1 MALITDTR
9 GDQAFEQSMKN
20 AIALLGGLEK
30 QARTSDKAV
39 QEFGKTMD
47 ALSKQLNKFQKDGG
61 KFTVPS
67 VAGKSSSRQNADA
80 LKASATLDKL
90 AKQGTALI
98 GAADKGLIGLTS
110 TLGAAVPVVGLV
122 TASLVA
128 MERAGRAAN
137 KRNVELASS
146 FRTLGIEQDAVLSA
160 SVDSANRA
168 NEVSVR
174 WKKVGQDFQQA
185 FEPVFEFLVSASEWL
200 VEFLGYLLP
209 LGNEVNSSYMGG
221 SSKNSSYNDLLKYL
235 IGLEESN
242 VSTKGDAAATIAE
255 IVAGARQLG
264 FDLQSATNLAVGT
277 YDVAIKKAKELGL
290 TANQVAKDLSA
301 SWLKASEAA
310 VKYGVVLSDNVLAG
324 WMSERGYDPMVE
336 VSDAMEAAYRY
347 QLMLE
352 QLNTTM
358 TQQEMSEYIRHW
370 EELGAQINEAKQTL
384 FEFDEV
390 INLTA
395 KDTTVPTILGTDG
408 TLSVEPRLDKP
419 ALDELYEY
427 IKDNPALMNLLLLL
441 PREDLALFLEIV
453 KNNPGRLDI
462 LLDSVPT
469 DSVQA
474 FRDWIHKTAA
484 LQNIKVGHID
494 TTLLDNFRRQVQ
506 QMVIQLKV
514 QPVFTSW
521 QEKGSQGYM
530 TAGQSAMN
538 LIEDERTKYLGTKV
552 SSTSTTTQ
560 TQTQTQ
566 TTTQATT
573 KTSAATNSRSQPP
586 TLQEAVKEAFYHFG
600 GKPNIL
606 GFGTGGQYSQDRI
619 MAVINRTGLRQ
630 WNSMSWADREK
641 ELKNSSWLTTITGG
655 YFGFASGGIGTKEM
669 DARLFE
675 GNKAEAV
682 IPLET
687 PEGIGYLANAMQEA
701 ASRGTL
707 SGGNEIHVHL
717 SQQGFFDTNDTYLI
731 NKYADKIGNAILLRL
746 NQRGGA

>member
-1 MALITDTR
+1 MAFRTDTR
-9 GDQAFEQSMKN
+9 GDQEFEQSMRN
-20 AIALLGGLEK
+20 AIALLDSLEK
-30 QARTSDKAV
+30 QAQKSDKAV

-47 ALSKQLNKFQKDGG
+47 DLSKQLSKIQKDGG
-61 KFTVPS
+61 KFIVPTLP
-67 VAGKSSSRQNADA
+67 GKSTSRQNADA

-146 FRTLGIEQDAVLSA
+146 FRTLDIEQDAVLSA
-160 SVDSANRA
+160 SVESANKA

-185 FEPVFEFLVSASEWL
+185 FEPVFEFLLNASQAL
-200 VEFLGYLLP
+200 AGIFTFTSPYDTV
-209 LGNEVNSSYMGG
+209 GG
-221 SSKNSSYNDLLKYL
+221 SGGYAGDMSSSKLMRFMA
-235 IGLEESN
+235 GLEADN
-242 VSTKGDAAATIAE
+242 ISTISDSSRVLAE
-255 IVAGARQLG
+255 IVGHARQVG
-264 FDLQSATNLAVGT
+264 FDLASANNLAIGT
-277 YDVAIKKAKELGL
+277 YEQAIKKAKELGL
-290 TANQVAKDLSA
+290 VANDVARDLA
-301 SWLKASEAA
+301 NAWQKGSEAA
-310 VKYGVVLSDNVLAG
+310 SKYGVVLSENVLTG

-336 VSDAMEAAYRY
+336 ISDAMKEAYSY
-347 QLMLE
+347 QMMLE

-427 IKDNPALMNLLLLL
+427 LKDHPALMNLLLLL

-462 LLDSVPT
+462 LLDSIPT

-474 FRDWIHKTAA
+474 FRAWIHKTAA

-538 LIEDERTKYLGTKV
+538 LIEDERTKYMGTKV
-552 SSTSTTTQ
+552 SSTPTTTS
-560 TQTQTQ
+560 TP
-566 TTTQATT
+566 TTQATT

-600 GKPNIL
+600 GKTNSL
-606 GFGTGGQYSQDRI
+606 GFNTGGQYSQDRI
-619 MAVINRTGLRQ
+619 MSVINRTGLRQ

-655 YFGFASGGIGTKEM
+655 YLGFAKGGIGTKEM

-687 PEGIGYLANAMQEA
+687 PEGISYLANAMKEA
-701 ASRGTL
+701 GGGSL
-707 SGGNEIHVHL
+707 SGGSEIHVHL
-717 SQQGFFDTNDTYLI
+717 SQQGFFDTNDTYQI
-731 NKYADKIGNAILLRL
+731 NKYADLIGNAIQLRL
-746 NQRGGA
+746 NQRGGV

>member
-1 MALITDTR
+1 MAFRTDTR
-9 GDQAFEQSMKN
+9 GDQEFEQSMRN
-20 AIALLGGLEK
+20 AIALLDSLEK
-30 QARTSDKAV
+30 QAQKSDKAV
-39 QEFGKTMD
+39 KEFGKTMD
-47 ALSKQLNKFQKDGG
+47 DLSKQLSKIQKDGG
-61 KFTVPS
+61 KFIVPTLP
-67 VAGKSSSRQNADA
+67 GKSTSRQNADA

-160 SVDSANRA
+160 SVESANKA

-185 FEPVFEFLVSASEWL
+185 FEPVFEFLLNASQAL
-200 VEFLGYLLP
+200 AGIFTFTSPYDTV
-209 LGNEVNSSYMGG
+209 GG
-221 SSKNSSYNDLLKYL
+221 SGGYAGVLGSPD
-235 IGLEESN
+235 IMRFMAGLEADN
-242 VSTKGDAAATIAE
+242 ISTISDSSRVLAE
-255 IVAGARQLG
+255 IVGHARQVG
-264 FDLQSATNLAVGT
+264 FDLASANNLAIGT
-277 YDVAIKKAKELGL
+277 YEQAIKKAKELGL
-290 TANQVAKDLSA
+290 VANDVARDLASA
-301 SWLKASEAA
+301 WQKGSEAA
-310 VKYGVVLSDNVLAG
+310 AKYGVVLSDNVLAG
-324 WMSERGYDPMVE
+324 WMSERGYDPYVE
-336 VSDAMEAAYRY
+336 VSAAMKEAYRY

-370 EELGAQINEAKQTL
+370 EELGAQINEARQSL

-390 INLTA
+390 IQLTA

-408 TLSVEPRLDKP
+408 TISVEPRLDKP

-453 KNNPGRLDI
+453 KRNPGRLDI

-474 FRDWIHKTAA
+474 FREWIHKTAA

-521 QEKGSQGYM
+521 AEKGSQGYM

-538 LIEDERTKYLGTKV
+538 LITDERTKYLGTKV
-552 SSTSTTTQ
+552 SSTSTT
-560 TQTQTQ
+560 
-566 TTTQATT
+566 
-573 KTSAATNSRSQPP
+573 P
-586 TLQEAVKEAFYHFG
+586 TAK
-600 GKPNIL
+600 
-606 GFGTGGQYSQDRI
+606 
-619 MAVINRTGLRQ
+619 
-630 WNSMSWADREK
+630 
-641 ELKNSSWLTTITGG
+641 
-655 YFGFASGGIGTKEM
+655 
-669 DARLFE
+669 
-675 GNKAEAV
+675 
-682 IPLET
+682 
-687 PEGIGYLANAMQEA
+687 
-701 ASRGTL
+701 
-707 SGGNEIHVHL
+707 
-717 SQQGFFDTNDTYLI
+717 
-731 NKYADKIGNAILLRL
+731 
-746 NQRGGA
+746 

>member
-1 MALITDTR
+1 MAFRTDTR
-9 GDQAFEQSMKN
+9 GDREFEQSMRN
-20 AIALLGGLEK
+20 AIALLEGLEK

-39 QEFGKTMD
+39 QDFGKTMD
-47 ALSKQLNKFQKDGG
+47 DLSKQLSKIQKDGG
-61 KFTVPS
+61 KFTVPTLP
-67 VAGKSSSRQNADA
+67 GKSTSRQNADA

-98 GAADKGLIGLTS
+98 GATDKGFIGLTS

-137 KRNVELASS
+137 QRNVELAGA
-146 FRTLGIEQDAVLSA
+146 FKTLGIEQTALMS
-160 SVDSANRA
+160 SSIESANRA
-168 NEVSVR
+168 NELSVQ
-174 WKKVGQDFQQA
+174 WKKVGQDLQDAFQ
-185 FEPVFEFLVSASEWL
+185 PVFEFLLKASQAL
-200 VEFLGYLLP
+200 ADFFTFTSPYDNV
-209 LGNEVNSSYMGG
+209 GG
-221 SSKNSSYNDLLKYL
+221 SSSSYSGALGSPDILKFMA
-235 IGLEESN
+235 GLEADN
-242 VSTKGDAAATIAE
+242 ISTISDSSRVLAE
-255 IVAGARQLG
+255 IVGRARQVG
-264 FDLQSATNLAVGT
+264 FDLASANNLAIGT
-277 YDVAIKKAKELGL
+277 YEQAIKKAKELGL
-290 TANQVAKDLSA
+290 VANDVARDLANAWQKGSD
-301 SWLKASEAA
+301 AA
-310 VKYGVVLSDNVLAG
+310 AKYGVILSDNVLAG

-336 VSDAMEAAYRY
+336 VSDAMKEAYRY

-352 QLNTTM
+352 QLNTSM

-370 EELGAQINEAKQTL
+370 EELGAQINEARQSL

-453 KNNPGRLDI
+453 KRNPGRLDI

-506 QMVIQLKV
+506 SMVIQLRV

-566 TTTQATT
+566 TTTQVKT
-573 KTSAATNSRSQPP
+573 KTSAATNSRTQPP

-600 GKPNIL
+600 GKTNSL

-655 YFGFASGGIGTKEM
+655 YLGFAKGGIGTKEM

-675 GNKAEAV
+675 GNRAEAV

-687 PEGIGYLANAMQEA
+687 PEGINYLANAMQEA
-701 ASRGTL
+701 ASRGSL
-707 SGGNEIHVHL
+707 SGGDQIHVHL
-717 SQQGFFDTNDTYLI
+717 TQQGFFDSNDTYLI

>member
-1 MALITDTR
+1 MAFRTDTR
-9 GDQAFEQSMKN
+9 GDKEFEQSMRN
-20 AIALLGGLEK
+20 AIALLEGLEK

-47 ALSKQLNKFQKDGG
+47 DLSKQLSKIQKDGG
-61 KFTVPS
+61 KFTVP
-67 VAGKSSSRQNADA
+67 ALPGKSTSRQNADA

-122 TASLVA
+122 TAGLVA

-160 SVDSANRA
+160 SVESANRA

-185 FEPVFEFLVSASEWL
+185 FEPVFEFLLNASQALAGIFTFTSPYDTVWGSG
-200 VEFLGYLLP
+200 GYA
-209 LGNEVNSSYMGG
+209 GDMSSSELMRFMA
-221 SSKNSSYNDLLKYL
+221 
-235 IGLEESN
+235 GLEADN
-242 VSTKGDAAATIAE
+242 ISTISDSSRVLAE
-255 IVAGARQLG
+255 IVGHARQVG
-264 FDLQSATNLAVGT
+264 FDLASANNLAIGT
-277 YDVAIKKAKELGL
+277 YEQAIKKAKELGL
-290 TANQVAKDLSA
+290 VANDVARDLA
-301 SWLKASEAA
+301 NAWQKGSEAA
-310 VKYGVVLSDNVLAG
+310 AKYGVVLSDNVLTG

-336 VSDAMEAAYRY
+336 VSTAMKEAYRY

-370 EELGAQINEAKQTL
+370 EELGAQINEARQSL

-506 QMVIQLKV
+506 SMVIQLRV

-538 LIEDERTKYLGTKV
+538 LIEDERTKYMGTKV
-552 SSTSTTTQ
+552 SSTSTT

-600 GKPNIL
+600 GKTNSL

-655 YFGFASGGIGTKEM
+655 YLGFASGGIGTKEM

-687 PEGIGYLANAMQEA
+687 PEGINYLANAMQEA
-701 ASRGTL
+701 ASRGSL
-707 SGGNEIHVHL
+707 SGGSEIHVHL
-717 SQQGFFDTNDTYLI
+717 TQQGFFDTNDTYLI
-731 NKYADKIGNAILLRL
+731 NRYADLIGNAIQLRL
-746 NQRGGA
+746 NQRGGV